1 MQANLEGRRTTQLWQ
16 DTDTGTSIL
25 GADDSCQGIPVLF
38 PDSPTSF
45 EWNVGDAQET
55 PGAADRNR
63 DALPLAVAGASI
75 RRDIGA
81 LSTFTGQAELSPLWK
96 REVSQRV
103 AAHRKR
109 KGSTAS
115 DAESPAHI
123 KPHSNSGG
131 SSRLSEAA
139 ARVAARYAAAP
150 SYSDLLAADIRS
162 ASIEPEPAAEQIM
175 LLDLAPTS
183 AETSSREVLQVS
195 TPVEQP
201 RISSVEAPVAVE
213 ASRVAEPVL
222 VSIPDWERDWERDWG
237 FDNNL
242 RVSSQHPLSE
252 ALKRES
258 HRAGGA
264 VDEPAAGMPIA
275 PAQAIA
281 DPWRETNQAIWS
293 EAADGS
299 YAAEHDGCCV
309 DPHPIHGNLIEF
321 PNEVVAA
328 RKVRPRRAE
337 GIYASAMATEPQL
350 SIFEVDPASVSTQ
363 PDVAEQSAQPPAWS
377 KPEWAD
383 MKLGAT
389 QAQKPAAEPVVEALA
404 SKAPELQA
412 APMNLRV
419 LAAVVDFALVSMA
432 FLIVAILVAMNAT
445 VMPNLREAEIGG
457 GLVFAAI
464 AFAYLAISYTLARAT
479 PGMRYALLSLR
490 TFDGQ
495 TPTREQRCRRLG
507 ALAVSMLPV
516 GLGAVWALFDEQHLA
531 WHDRWSG
538 TYLRRV

>member
-1 MQANLEGRRTTQLWQ
+1 MQADLEGRRTTQLWQ
-16 DTDTGTSIL
+16 HTDTGTSIL

-45 EWNVGDAQET
+45 EWNVGDALET
-55 PGAADRNR
+55 QRAADRNR
-63 DALPLAVAGASI
+63 DAVPLEVARASI
-75 RRDIGA
+75 RRDTGA

-109 KGSTAS
+109 KGSQANDS
-115 DAESPAHI
+115 ESPAHT
-123 KPHSNSGG
+123 KPHSNPGG

-150 SYSDLLAADIRS
+150 SYSDLFAEEIRT
-162 ASIEPEPAAEQIM
+162 ALTELEPAAEQIM
-175 LLDLAPTS
+175 LLDLGPTNL
-183 AETSSREVLQVS
+183 ETSSVETAQAS
-195 TPVEQP
+195 APVEQP
-201 RISSVEAPVAVE
+201 RMSMVETAPVVEAPTVAK
-213 ASRVAEPVL
+213 
-222 VSIPDWERDWERDWG
+222 PDWGQDWEQDWG
-237 FDNNL
+237 FESNHA
-242 RVSSQHPLSE
+242 VSTEHPLSE

-258 HRAGGA
+258 HRAGWA
-264 VDEPAAGMPIA
+264 VDEPAAEMTIA
-275 PAQAIA
+275 PGQAIA
-281 DPWRETNQAIWS
+281 DPWLEENQAIWS
-293 EAADGS
+293 EQVGSSYGAAPDT
-299 YAAEHDGCCV
+299 CCV

-321 PNEVVAA
+321 PNELVAA

-337 GIYASAMATEPQL
+337 GIYASAMAAEPQL

-363 PDVAEQSAQPPAWS
+363 PDVAEQAAEAPAWS
-377 KPEWAD
+377 KAEWAD
-383 MKLGAT
+383 MKLGAS
-389 QAQKPAAEPVVEALA
+389 QAQKPVAEPVVEVTA

-412 APMNLRV
+412 APMNLRI

-432 FLIVAILVAMNAT
+432 FLTVAILVAMNAT
-445 VMPNLREAEIGG
+445 VLPNLREAEIGG

-464 AFAYLAISYTLARAT
+464 TFAYLAISYTLARAT
-479 PGMRYALLSLR
+479 PGMKYALLSLR
-490 TFDGQ
+490 TFDGN

-516 GLGAVWALFDEQHLA
+516 GLGAVWALFDEEHLS